1 MEKFNPKDEQYKEV
15 ADLPIEHQE
24 EFMDVKGGGFVSRE
38 AIFSQEIAEKM
49 AHTEENERELVKKRK
64 AELLLRDKEE
74 EEANKE
80 LIKELRDGEL
90 KDKVLDVIK
99 EEKCGSD
106 KKIIWDE
113 SKKAVAIANR
123 GWNTWNLFV
132 IYNGKVQEK
141 WGYSFY
147 GDIMGEKLKE
157 IRSVRIDGDR
167 VFVDAVFLGKD
178 RKKILEREEV
188 FVFSSVEKV

>member
-1 MEKFNPKDEQYKEV
+1 MEKFNPKEEQYKEV
-15 ADLPIEHQE
+15 ADLPTEHQG

-38 AIFSQEIAEKM
+38 AIFSQEIAESM
-49 AHTEENERELVKKRK
+49 AHIKESERELIKKRK

-74 EEANKE
+74 EEVNKE
-80 LIKELRDGEL
+80 LMKELPDGEL
-90 KDKVLDVIK
+90 KDKVLGVIK

-113 SKKAVAIANR
+113 SKKAVAIANK
-123 GWNTWNLFV
+123 GWDTWNLFV

-147 GDIMGEKLKE
+147 GDIMDEKLKDILSVRIEGDRVYVDTVFLDKDRKERPRGEKLF
-157 IRSVRIDGDR
+157 D
-167 VFVDAVFLGKD
+167 
-178 RKKILEREEV
+178 
-188 FVFSSVEKV
+188 FSSVEKI